1 MYRNQMNF
9 QVFEAKFL
17 QIQLS
22 TDIQLFFF
30 FLISIK
36 NCSGLKRL
44 IEKLNSDYS
53 DFNESHLEE
62 TEKWSCLLYL

>member
-30 FLISIK
+30 FNLYQE
-36 NCSGLKRL
+36 LQW
-44 IEKLNSDYS
+44 IEEADRKAKQWLQW
-53 DFNESHLEE
+53 F
-62 TEKWSCLLYL
+62 

>member
-30 FLISIK
+30 FLISVYQE
-36 NCSGLKRL
+36 LQW
-44 IEKLNSDYS
+44 IEEADRKAKQWLQW
-53 DFNESHLEE
+53 F
-62 TEKWSCLLYL
+62 

>member
-22 TDIQLFFF
+22 TDIQLF

-62 TEKWSCLLYL
+62 TEK

>member
-22 TDIQLFFF
+22 TDIQLFFK
-30 FLISIK
+30 ISVYQE
-36 NCSGLKRL
+36 LQW
-44 IEKLNSDYS
+44 IEEADRKAKQWLQW
-53 DFNESHLEE
+53 F
-62 TEKWSCLLYL
+62 

>member
-1 MYRNQMNF
+1 MYCNQMNF

-22 TDIQLFFF
+22 TDIQLFF

-62 TEKWSCLLYL
+62 TEK

>member
-30 FLISIK
+30 NLYQE
-36 NCSGLKRL
+36 LQW
-44 IEKLNSDYS
+44 IEEADRKAKQWLQW
-53 DFNESHLEE
+53 F
-62 TEKWSCLLYL
+62 